1 MLTSKRSCKPEG
13 SSQLVT
19 ARMVLQFVIA
29 KHPMLKH
36 PVRGEVR
43 GGEGK
48 STHSLQSNEHNKIVI
63 LCTIFVSR
71 FFYMFAAV
79 CNVCE
84 RFQHWTNDATHAE
97 RKRSRSAIGGD
108 HFLGAWG
115 SQACQSFLDQSVS
128 ERATE
133 VSIR

>member
-19 ARMVLQFVIA
+19 ARMVLQFVIT

-43 GGEGK
+43 GERK
-48 STHSLQSNEHNKIVI
+48 STHSLQSTEHNKIVS
-63 LCTIFVSR
+63 LCTIFVSSL
-71 FFYMFAAV
+71 FYMFAAV
-79 CNVCE
+79 CNVYE

-97 RKRSRSAIGGD
+97 RKRSRSAIGRD

-128 ERATE
+128 ERATV